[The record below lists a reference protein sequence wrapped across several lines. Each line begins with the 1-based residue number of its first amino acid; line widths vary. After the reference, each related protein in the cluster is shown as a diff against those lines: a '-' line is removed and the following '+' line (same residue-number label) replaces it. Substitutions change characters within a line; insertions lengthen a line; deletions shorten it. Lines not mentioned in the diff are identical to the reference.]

1 MKKFFNF
8 TLGAILGGIVGSM
21 TALLLAPSSGEEL
34 LNELESKA
42 KNIQI
47 EIKEAAAKKR
57 MELERE
63 LDELKK
69 PSSEKAEQ

>member
-1 MKKFFNF
+1 MKKAFNF
-8 TLGAILGGIVGSM
+8 TLGAILGGIVGSI

-47 EIKEAAAKKR
+47 EIEEAAAKKR
-57 MELERE
+57 IELEKQ
-63 LDELKK
+63 LDDLKK
-69 PSSEKAEQ
+69 PTSKKAEG

>member
-1 MKKFFNF
+1 MKKVINF
-8 TLGAILGGIVGSM
+8 TLGAILGGIVGSI
-21 TALLLAPSSGEEL
+21 TALLLAPSSGEKL

-57 MELERE
+57 MELEKE
-63 LDELKK
+63 LDELKNPTSK
-69 PSSEKAEQ
+69 KAEQ

>member
-1 MKKFFNF
+1 MKKVFNF
-8 TLGAILGGIVGSM
+8 TLGAILGGIVGSI

-47 EIKEAAAKKR
+47 EIKEAASQKR
-57 MELERE
+57 MELEKE

-69 PSSEKAEQ
+69 PSPKKAEQ

>member
-1 MKKFFNF
+1 MKKALNF
-8 TLGAILGGIVGSM
+8 TLGAILGGILGSV

-57 MELERE
+57 VELEKE
-63 LDELKK
+63 LDQLKK
-69 PSSEKAEQ
+69 PTSKNAEQ